1 MKESKFVKT
10 KIVAG
15 YLLLIAVCILSVGYV
30 YRVAVRFSAPDRS
43 YALLHTK
50 RSAVNRTLYHLYQ
63 AESYGQLMIAGY
75 ASYEARYRREL
86 RTVRASIDSLRA
98 LTVGG
103 DSLQTMRLDSITR
116 LIADKERRTVS
127 CNTTSR
133 LTEGSKPTAV
143 TVPTFTP

>member
-1 MKESKFVKT
+1 MPPCIFRTRVSGLFRIFGPVKESKFVKT

-63 AESYGQLMIAGY
+63 AES
-75 ASYEARYRREL
+75 
-86 RTVRASIDSLRA
+86 
-98 LTVGG
+98 
-103 DSLQTMRLDSITR
+103 
-116 LIADKERRTVS
+116 
-127 CNTTSR
+127 
-133 LTEGSKPTAV
+133 
-143 TVPTFTP
+143 

>member
-50 RSAVNRTLYHLYQ
+50 RSAVNRTLYH
-63 AESYGQLMIAGY
+63 S
-75 ASYEARYRREL
+75 
-86 RTVRASIDSLRA
+86 
-98 LTVGG
+98 
-103 DSLQTMRLDSITR
+103 TR
-116 LIADKERRTVS
+116 PKAT
-127 CNTTSR
+127 
-133 LTEGSKPTAV
+133 GS
-143 TVPTFTP
+143 

>member
-15 YLLLIAVCILSVGYV
+15 YLLLIAVCILSVGYD

-63 AESYGQLMIAGY
+63 AESYGQTD
-75 ASYEARYRREL
+75 ASDNELGVGTEFHMVPFRSSLVGLYRQL
-86 RTVRASIDSLRA
+86 R
-98 LTVGG
+98 
-103 DSLQTMRLDSITR
+103 
-116 LIADKERRTVS
+116 
-127 CNTTSR
+127 N
-133 LTEGSKPTAV
+133 GSE
-143 TVPTFTP
+143 